1 MADNN
6 ENMIEF
12 LRGQK
17 TCTVTFTNQKHINRM
32 KKLYEKYPECF
43 ERYKENEDGSL
54 YARIPLK
61 WLKISKPKEV
71 IMTEEQRLAAA
82 ERLRNSRANKNLENN
97 TDEDIDELEDDD

>member
-1 MADNN
+1 MAENN

-12 LRGQK
+12 LRAQK
-17 TCTVTFTNQKHINRM
+17 TCTVSLTNQKYINKV

-71 IMTEEQRLAAA
+71 TMTEEQRLAAA
-82 ERLRNSRANKNLENN
+82 ERLRNSRLNKNTENN
-97 TDEDIDELEDDD
+97 TDEDIDEDDD